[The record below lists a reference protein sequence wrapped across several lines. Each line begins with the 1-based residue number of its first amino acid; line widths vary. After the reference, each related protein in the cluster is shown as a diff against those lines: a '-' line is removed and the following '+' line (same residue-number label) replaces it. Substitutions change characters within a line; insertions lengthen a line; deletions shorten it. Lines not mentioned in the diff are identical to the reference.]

1 MCSIEKFCSKYDF
14 DELPIKRVLFYVDP
28 KLVNKKSVDID
39 LLHFCKYFLRNSELV
54 KQKNKDINKNK
65 YWFENKI
72 KSKYSNLSN
81 EEQYIK
87 IKTIIVKKYYKYLE
101 EYNLL

>member
-1 MCSIEKFCSKYDF
+1 M
-14 DELPIKRVLFYVDP
+14 
-28 KLVNKKSVDID
+28 DID
-39 LLHFCKYFLRNSELV
+39 LLHFCKYFLRNSELI
-54 KQKNKDINKNK
+54 KQKNKDVNKNK

-72 KSKYSNLSN
+72 KNKYSNLSN

-87 IKTIIVKKYYKYLE
+87 IKTMIVKKYYKYLQ